1 MSAVDSHV
9 RADIHLASS
18 SLATKAHMQ
27 AFVRVDASKRTN
39 LKYVG
44 FLSCTTNNNTAEV
57 LMTYA
62 MMQFQ
67 SYSHPL
73 RSLRFYRAA
82 WNAGN
87 K

>member
-44 FLSCTTNNNTAEV
+44 FLSCTTTAKV

-73 RSLRFYRAA
+73 QSLRFYRAA